1 MSDIQ
6 VAVKVKRIIAQ
17 SGYEKNDNLLCPIMK
32 ILQMR
37 HKDLDK
43 TQALRIAKSILG

>member
-6 VAVKVKRIIAQ
+6 VEVKVQRIIAQ
-17 SGYEKNDNLLCPIMK
+17 SGYKKNDNLLCPIMK

-37 HKDLDK
+37 HRDLDK
-43 TQALRIAKSILG
+43 AQALRVTKSVLG